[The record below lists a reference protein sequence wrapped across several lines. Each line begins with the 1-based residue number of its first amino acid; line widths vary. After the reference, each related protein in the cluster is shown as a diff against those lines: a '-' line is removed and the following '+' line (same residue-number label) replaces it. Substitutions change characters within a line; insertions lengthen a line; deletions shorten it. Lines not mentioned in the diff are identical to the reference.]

1 MAKILVVDDERK
13 MCVILKGMLE
23 ERGHDV
29 TAIEDGQE
37 AGDLVRGQ
45 EFDLVITDLK
55 MAPVDGL
62 ELLRRVKKTSPET
75 EVVLMTAYASVQTA
89 IEAMKQG
96 AYDYI
101 IKPFDLE
108 EMGLLVEKIAEKRH
122 LVMEN
127 RQLREAL
134 KSREQREMVLGN
146 SAMMRQ
152 VMSMVDKVAPSDVTV
167 LIRGESGTGK
177 ELVAE
182 AIHRRSPRST
192 GPLVVVNCAALTE
205 TLLESELFGHEKGA
219 FTGAIKKK
227 LGRFELAHGGT
238 IFLDE
243 VGDVSPGLQAKLL
256 RVLQERNFVRVGG
269 TETIAVDVRLI
280 AATNRNLE
288 KAIQESTFR
297 EDLYYR
303 LSVFPITVPPLRQR
317 PEDISPLVAHFL
329 QVRGRDLEDIDE
341 KALHQLLDY
350 SWPGNVRELE
360 NVIERAVILAGQD
373 RIETSHLPFFDSQ
386 RFAGRSPSGEL
397 KLEQLE
403 REAILRA
410 LRQTGGNKSEAARLL
425 GITRRAL
432 YSRMDK
438 LGLRE
443 NSPG

>member
-13 MCVILKGMLE
+13 MCVILKGMLQE
-23 ERGHDV
+23 KGHDV
-29 TAIEDGQE
+29 TAIEDSQKAQE
-37 AGDLVRGQ
+37 LLGRR

-55 MAPVDGL
+55 MTPVDGL
-62 ELLRRVKKTSPET
+62 ELLRVVKKASPET

-108 EMGLLVEKIAEKRH
+108 EMGLLVEKIAEKRR

-127 RQLREAL
+127 RQLREDL
-134 KSREQREMVLGN
+134 SCRGDRKMILG
-146 SAMMRQ
+146 SSSKMRQ
-152 VMSMVDKVAPSDVTV
+152 VMSLVDKVAPSNVTV

-182 AIHRRSPRST
+182 AIHRQSPRSA

-205 TLLESELFGHEKGA
+205 TLLESELFGHERGA

-227 LGRFELAHGGT
+227 LGRFEMAQGGS

-243 VGDVSPGLQAKLL
+243 VGDVSPALQAKLL
-256 RVLQERNFVRVGG
+256 RMLQEKTFVRVGG
-269 TETIAVDVRLI
+269 TETITVDVRLI

-288 KAIQESTFR
+288 KAIAEGRFR

-303 LSVFPITVPPLRQR
+303 LSVFPITVPPLRER
-317 PEDISPLVAHFL
+317 SEDIPPLVEHFL
-329 QVRGRDLEDIDE
+329 RARGRGLDDMD
-341 KALHQLLDY
+341 KNALDQLVVY
-350 SWPGNVRELE
+350 HWPGNVRELE
-360 NVIERAVILAGQD
+360 NVIERAVILAGEE
-373 RIETSHLPFFDSQ
+373 RIGLSHLPFL
-386 RFAGRSPSGEL
+386 PSAQTPASSTGGDL
-397 KLEQLE
+397 NLEQLE
-403 REAILRA
+403 RESILLA
-410 LRQTGGNKSEAARLL
+410 LQQTGGNKSEAARLL

-432 YSRMDK
+432 YSRMER
-438 LGLRE
+438 LGLRKPA
-443 NSPG
+443 SS

>member
-23 ERGHDV
+23 EKGHHV
-29 TAIEDGQE
+29 TAIEDSQK
-37 AGDLVRGQ
+37 ARHLIAGQ

-62 ELLRRVKKTSPET
+62 ELLNAVKKASPET

-89 IEAMKQG
+89 IAAMKQG

-101 IKPFDLE
+101 VKPFDLE
-108 EMGLLVEKIAEKRH
+108 EMALLVEKISEKRR

-127 RQLREAL
+127 QQLREDL
-134 KSREQREMVLGN
+134 SRRVAHEMVLGN
-146 SAMMRQ
+146 NPKMRQ
-152 VMSMVDKVAPSDVTV
+152 VMSMVDKVAQSDVTV

-182 AIHRRSPRST
+182 AIHRRSPRSA

-219 FTGAIKKK
+219 FTGAVKRK
-227 LGRFELAHGGT
+227 LGRFELAQEGT
-238 IFLDE
+238 LFLDE
-243 VGDVSPGLQAKLL
+243 VGDISPSLQAKLL
-256 RVLQERNFVRVGG
+256 RVLQEKKLVRVGG
-269 TETIAVDVRLI
+269 TETISIDVRLI

-288 KAIQESTFR
+288 QAIRDGSFR

-303 LSVFPITVPPLRQR
+303 LSVFPITVPPLRER
-317 PEDISPLVAHFL
+317 PEDVPELVEHFL
-329 QVRGRDLEDIDE
+329 KARGRSLEDIDE
-341 KALHQLLDY
+341 KVLDQLVAY
-350 SWPGNVRELE
+350 MWPGNVRELE
-360 NVIERAVILAGQD
+360 NVIERAVILAGRD
-373 RIETSHLPFFDSQ
+373 RIGLAHLPFLAPAEALSLS
-386 RFAGRSPSGEL
+386 ARSEL
-397 KLEQLE
+397 NLEQLE
-403 REAILRA
+403 RESILRA
-410 LRQTGGNKSEAARLL
+410 LRQTDGNKTEAARLL

-432 YSRMDK
+432 YSRMER

-443 NSPG
+443 APGH